1 MAENTELKKQL
12 KERTQQVKIE
22 LVLPEGIDDDQLRA
36 QLAEMA
42 LTLNSE
48 VSSATTSM
56 DK

>member
-12 KERTQQVKIE
+12 KERTQQIKIE
-22 LVLPEGIDDDQLRA
+22 LVIPEGIDADQLRA

-48 VSSATTSM
+48 VSSGTTSM